1 MPKLEAGKWPPYNV
15 EALDQNIARVFFE
28 ENIGKLNKPTYEF
41 IISHMGFIAHYDL
54 RGFQGEYQD
63 LDHFRTMLQTGEGS
77 GDLNYNYNLQQAQ
90 RFEND
95 RDFDK
100 WYGQAYCH
108 SVADGIRRIV
118 KQARARTVRQ
128 TKMPIMV

>member
-28 ENIGKLNKPTYEF
+28 ENIRKLNKPTYQF
-41 IISHMGFIAHYDL
+41 IIAHMGFIAHYDL

-63 LDHFRTMLQTGEGS
+63 LDHFRYTLQTSEYS
-77 GDLNYNYNLQQAQ
+77 GDLNYNLQQAQ

-95 RDFDK
+95 RDFNK
-100 WYGQAYCH
+100 WYGAAYCA
-108 SVADGIRRIV
+108 SVAAGIRRIV
-118 KQARARTVRQ
+118 EHACARVARQ
-128 TKMPIMV
+128 TKMPIKA